1 MLYKKIHRQHVREW
15 RLGRKFKFSRGS
27 SAIYRVSRE
36 PYIAYIEGISIWVE
50 DIRDD
55 IRDDSDE
62 RIHIPIAFCLFDIAD
77 KESGQLLQAHKITWL
92 ED

>member
-15 RLGRKFKFSRGS
+15 RLGRKFKFSHGS

-36 PYIAYIEGISIWVE
+36 PYIEGISIWVE

-55 IRDDSDE
+55 SDE
-62 RIHIPIAFCLFDIAD
+62 PIPIAFCLFDIAD
-77 KESGQLLQAHKITWL
+77 EESGQLLQAHKITWL